1 MGLLARLSSCALIA
15 VGCATDDLTDVV
27 VESEEHRFR
36 VETFATGFGVP
47 WGLAFLPDGRLLVTE
62 QDGLLRIVAQD
73 GTPSEPLGGVPPV
86 FARGQGGLMDVALH
100 PRYAEQGWIYLSYSE
115 PLPGP
120 GGSTLGHT
128 VIARARLGE
137 ARLADLEIVYRVPER
152 FYTRHSYHFGS
163 RILFDRAG
171 FLYFAIGDRGQRD
184 LAQSVEWPNGK
195 IHRLRDDG
203 SVPPDNP
210 FAGQEDAVESIWSYG
225 HRNPQGLALH
235 PATGELWSAEHGP
248 KGGDELN
255 HVRRGLNYG
264 WPAITYGINYD
275 GTVISDLTHAEGM
288 EQPET
293 YWVPSIALCGIDFYT
308 GDRFPRW
315 RHDLLVTSLRFN
327 RLHRLRLQGREV
339 VHEEIVYRGK
349 SRVRDVQTGPDG
361 AVYLAVER
369 PGRILRLVSLD

>member
-1 MGLLARLSSCALIA
+1 MSLLARLSCCALIA
-15 VGCATDDLTDVV
+15 LGCSSAEVV

-36 VETFATGFGVP
+36 VETFAAGFGVP

-62 QDGLLRIVAQD
+62 QEGLLRIVARD
-73 GTPSEPLGGVPPV
+73 GAVSEPIEGVPAV
-86 FARGQGGLMDVALH
+86 VSRGQGGLMDVALH

-115 PLPGP
+115 PLQGP
-120 GGSTLGHT
+120 EGATLGYT
-128 VIARARLGE
+128 AIARARLREG
-137 ARLADLEIVYRVPER
+137 RLADLEIVYRVPER
-152 FYTRHSYHFGS
+152 FYTRHAHHYGS

-171 FLYFAIGDRGQRD
+171 FLYFAIGDRGQRP
-184 LAQSVEWPNGK
+184 LAQSVDRPNGK

-203 SVPPDNP
+203 AVPADNP
-210 FAGQEDAVESIWSYG
+210 FAGKRDAVESIWSYG
-225 HRNPQGLALH
+225 HRNPQGLAMH
-235 PATGELWSAEHGP
+235 PASGELWAAEHGP

-255 HVRRGLNYG
+255 HIRRGLNYG

-275 GTVISDLTHAEGM
+275 GTPITDATHAEGM
-288 EQPET
+288 EQPGT
-293 YWVPSIALCGIDFYT
+293 YWVPSIAVCGIDFYT
-308 GDRFPRW
+308 GERFARW

-339 VHEEIVYRGK
+339 VHEEIVYQGE

-361 AVYLAVER
+361 AVYLAVEG

>member
-1 MGLLARLSSCALIA
+1 MSLLARLSLCALIA
-15 VGCATDDLTDVV
+15 AGCSASDVPRVV
-27 VESEEHRFR
+27 VESEEHAFR
-36 VETFATGFGVP
+36 VETFAEGFGVP

-62 QDGLLRIVAQD
+62 QEGLLRTVAKD
-73 GTPSEPLGGVPPV
+73 GAVSEPIEGVPAV

-115 PLPGP
+115 PRPGP
-120 GGSTLGHT
+120 EGSTVGHT
-128 VIARARLGE
+128 VIARARLREG
-137 ARLADLEIVYRVPER
+137 RLADLEIVYRVPER
-152 FYTRHSYHFGS
+152 FYTRRAHHYGS

-195 IHRLRDDG
+195 IHRLHNDG
-203 SVPPDNP
+203 ALPADNP
-210 FAGQEDAVESIWSYG
+210 FIGQPGAIESIWSYG

-255 HVRRGLNYG
+255 HIRRGLNYG

-275 GTVISDLTHAEGM
+275 GTPITDATHAEGM

-293 YWVPSIALCGIDFYT
+293 YWVPSIAVCGIDFYT
-308 GDRFPRW
+308 GDRFGRW
-315 RHDLLVTSLRFN
+315 RNDLLVTSLRFN
-327 RLHRLRLQGREV
+327 RLHRLRLQGRRV
-339 VHEEIVYRGK
+339 VHEEIVYQGD

-361 AVYLAVER
+361 AVYLAVEK